1 MLTEE
6 QEHIELFLK
15 HYYIHEIQRLQQNE
29 FHYISFVLIAQCIEL
44 LGTLLDDKP
53 FRAQNQARKRFNLAL
68 VKLFPKG
75 YAKKNLK
82 GEIYEHYRCNM
93 SHRFLPSKYITFKKS
108 TSKEEHL
115 SIDNNGIITLSA
127 EQLAVDLEEAVHK
140 IIHRMHNG
148 LLKPKKT
155 GLDFKQLL
163 NFD

>member
-15 HYYIHEIQRLQQNE
+15 HYYIKEIQRLQQNG

-68 VKLFPKG
+68 VKLFSKT
-75 YAKKNLK
+75 YAKRNLK

-93 SHRFLPSKYITFKKS
+93 SHRFLPSKYIAFKKS
-108 TSKEEHL
+108 TSLEDHL
-115 SIDNNGIITLSA
+115 SMDQNGVITLGA
-127 EQLAVDLEEAVHK
+127 EQLAKDLEEAVYK
-140 IIHRMHNG
+140 IIHRMHSG

-163 NFD
+163 DIE